1 MGQNGSSCEMV
12 LGSWWDDTSWW
23 SPKITVEGGREGW
36 GDGRR
41 SRAEDVHSIIYI
53 IQLNDKLNHHH
64 QQTVH
69 PVILDSKVSTEAG
82 CFSSSHSSDRLP
94 LTYKIFKQQVGWHF
108 IPSPRTKSWKDWMK
122 TSFYRD
128 YCSYCV
134 WMLMSGR
141 WRQVEVLL
149 VSNKKIQQSTDDKW
163 TTWYPTLQHLKSVK
177 RLQEIKSCSCAQL
190 NLILCRYL
198 VLISGDEWALRK
210 DPNVTNETAFPRGK
224 MKSFKNGCR
233 LIRRAQMGWDGE
245 KCLMNGTTKK

>member
-1 MGQNGSSCEMV
+1 MKIKCYSIKENQV
-12 LGSWWDDTSWW
+12 LS
-23 SPKITVEGGREGW
+23 
-36 GDGRR
+36 
-41 SRAEDVHSIIYI
+41 Y
-53 IQLNDKLNHHH
+53 
-64 QQTVH
+64 
-69 PVILDSKVSTEAG
+69 SKEK
-82 CFSSSHSSDRLP
+82 SHSSSSLTEKPGLP
-94 LTYKIFKQQVGWHF
+94 FSQPQSHLWLTDQTDQSARRKTHQCGYKTREQWGKTAAAVKWCSAADEMIRADEAQKSQWRGVGRVGWHF
-108 IPSPRTKSWKDWMK
+108 IPSPRTKCWKDWMK

-233 LIRRAQMGWDGE
+233 LIRRAQMGWDGG